1 MYVLIR
7 FQGVLCM
14 HLLWTTCL
22 CSLQIHMLN
31 EVLTL
36 SAMVLEVR
44 PLGSQVDL
52 DEIVEGK
59 APTMGLVSL

>member
-7 FQGVLCM
+7 FSGVLYM
-14 HLLWTTCL
+14 YLLWTTCL

-36 SAMVLEVR
+36 SAMVF
-44 PLGSQVDL
+44 GSEAFGRQVDL
-52 DEIVEGK
+52 DEIVK
-59 APTMGLVSL
+59 VRPPQWD

>member
-7 FQGVLCM
+7 FPGVLCV

-22 CSLQIHMLN
+22 CSLQIHVLN

-36 SAMVLEVR
+36 SAMVLGSEAF
-44 PLGSQVDL
+44 GSQVDL
-52 DEIVEGK
+52 DEIVK
-59 APTMGLVSL
+59 VRPPQWD